1 MHDVTEAVTLCQVE
15 PMIKSFRHKG
25 LKRLFET
32 GDHRGVP
39 AHLAPRIKRQLDYLD
54 AAARVEDLNLPG
66 FDLHQLKGKR
76 KGTWAITVSGNW
88 RITFRFESGNAYDVN
103 LEDYH

>member
-1 MHDVTEAVTLCQVE
+1 MSCYKSFE
-15 PMIKSFRHKG
+15 MIKNFRHKG

-32 GDHRGVP
+32 GLHRGVP
-39 AHLAPRIKRQLDYLD
+39 PHLAPRIRRQLDYLN
-54 AAARVEDLNLPG
+54 AANQIADMRLPG
-66 FDLHQLKGKR
+66 FNLHELKGRR

-88 RITFRFESGNAYDVN
+88 KITFSFAGGDAYDVS